1 MTLDNFSLVLKVLQ
15 QRQGSMPFLCRDHD
29 LHHFPQF
36 YKPVQDAT
44 KAAQFV
50 RDELLQHEEKLR
62 TLSEFGMTAW
72 IDDDYGAF
80 FLELALS
87 SAIL

>member
-1 MTLDNFSLVLKVLQ
+1 
-15 QRQGSMPFLCRDHD
+15 MPFLCRDHD

-50 RDELLQHEEKLR
+50 RDELLQQEEKLR

-87 SAIL
+87 GAHSVTCKEIELIVAKYFDNMLW